1 MTDQP
6 TEYDDLPRDPALEDT
21 RISSEEA
28 DDLPVSPPDMKPR
41 GGEYLGGDAA
51 GVEETIDERIMQEVP
66 DPNSAYGAP
75 DDESGLDALN
85 ARTRLGGDHPDAIPA
100 TADVLG
106 GEAPLDGDDV
116 VDGDMD
122 LVEGEDGLEASVLP
136 GDADHVDEEL
146 EMPASPDDLV
156 APEEDAL
163 HTEEI

>member
-21 RISSEEA
+21 RISSEET

-41 GGEYLGGDAA
+41 GGDYLGGDAA

-75 DDESGLDALN
+75 DDEGGLDALN
-85 ARTRLGGDHPDAIPA
+85 APTRVGGDDPDAIPA
-100 TADVLG
+100 WTDVLG
-106 GEAPLDGDDV
+106 GEGVAEDIV
-116 VDGDMD
+116 EGDMD
-122 LVEGEDGLEASVLP
+122 IARGGDSLEADVAE

-146 EMPASPDDLV
+146 EMSGSPDDLV
-156 APEEDAL
+156 APEESAL
-163 HTEEI
+163 HAEEL